1 MAEKGNNNW
10 LWWTIGGI
18 ATLGLGLGIYYY
30 LRSGKDATAKEEE
43 EKKKATENKGTT
55 LPPPPPPV
63 SKPTTSTS
71 STTTAST
78 DPETPTNFNN
88 KEQGNAFR
96 RWVRAKDLPYAEKID
111 LSASG
116 DFDNSYIR
124 KAYAKYGSDFQK
136 VNSEVLKN
144 RFTSLTAGES
154 WNQNDDQFGIAE
166 RYYESGDANNGARI
180 TFDRNGRVYIQGRK
194 NGAYGS
200 KWRAGGWYLR
210 GENASGGSPIL
221 IFINGKEY
229 TPFSSDLY
237 DMRKDLVW
245 AIWKDGGIWSGT
257 AFSPFDGGNMGMT
270 KFGFS
275 TDGTKLQDV
284 ML

>member
-1 MAEKGNNNW
+1 MAEKGSNNW
-10 LWWTIGGI
+10 LWWSIGGI
-18 ATLGLGLGIYYY
+18 ATLGLGLGIYYF
-30 LRSGKDATAKEEE
+30 LKSNKDVTAKEEQ

-63 SKPTTSTS
+63 NKPSTSTS
-71 STTTAST
+71 STTTTAST

-96 RWVRAKDLPYAEKID
+96 RWVRAKDAPYATTID

-116 DFDNSYIR
+116 PFDNSNIR
-124 KAYAKYGSDFQK
+124 KAYAKYGNDFQK
-136 VNSEVLKN
+136 VNSEVLTK
-144 RFTSLTAGES
+144 RFSSVFGSEEWGQT
-154 WNQNDDQFGIAE
+154 DDKFGIAE

-180 TFDRNGRVYIQGRK
+180 SFDRNGRVYIQGRK

-210 GENASGGSPIL
+210 GSDITSSDII

-229 TPFSSDLY
+229 KPTSYLLY
-237 DMRKDLVW
+237 NMKQDLVW
-245 AIWKDGGIWSGT
+245 AIWKDGGLWSGT
-257 AFSPFDGGNMGMT
+257 AFSPFDGGNMGAK
-270 KFGFS
+270 KFGYK

>member
-1 MAEKGNNNW
+1 MAEKGSNNW

-43 EKKKATENKGTT
+43 EKKKATENKGVT
-55 LPPPPPPV
+55 LPPPPPSP
-63 SKPTTSTS
+63 PT
-71 STTTAST
+71 STTTTTTATAT

-96 RWVRAKDLPYAEKID
+96 RWVRAKDPTYAEKID

-116 DFDNSYIR
+116 EFDNSYIR
-124 KAYAKYGSDFQK
+124 KAYAKYGNDFQK
-136 VNSEVLKN
+136 VNSEVLDKA
-144 RFTSLTAGES
+144 FKLLVL
-154 WNQNDDQFGIAE
+154 NDSDWGKTDDKYGIAE

-180 TFDRNGRVYIQGRK
+180 SFDRNGRVYIQGRK

-210 GENASGGSPIL
+210 GDSPLTSSIQ

-229 TPFSSDLY
+229 NPTSPALSL
-237 DMRKDLVW
+237 MKNDLVW
-245 AIWKDGGIWSGT
+245 AIWKDGGLWSGS

>member
-1 MAEKGNNNW
+1 MAEKGSNNW

-30 LRSGKDATAKEEE
+30 LRSNKDTTAKEEE
-43 EKKKATENKGTT
+43 EKKKATENKGNVPTP
-55 LPPPPPPV
+55 PPPPPPV
-63 SKPTTSTS
+63 NTKPTSTS
-71 STTTAST
+71 TTTST
-78 DPETPTNFNN
+78 DPEVPTNFNN

-96 RWVRAKDLPYAEKID
+96 RWVRAKDLPYATTID

-116 DFDNSYIR
+116 PFDNSNIR

-136 VNSEVLKN
+136 TNIDVLTK
-144 RFTSLTAGES
+144 RFSSPVAGEG
-154 WNQNDDQFGIAE
+154 WTKIDDQFGVAE

-194 NGAYGS
+194 NGTYGS
-200 KWRAGGWYLR
+200 KWKAGGWYLR
-210 GENASGGSPIL
+210 GNESTSEIL

-229 TPFSSDLY
+229 KPNSSELFN
-237 DMRKDLVW
+237 MKKDLVW
-245 AIWKDGGIWSGT
+245 AIWKDGGLWGGT
-257 AFSPFDGGNMGMT
+257 AFTPFDGGNMGAT
-270 KFGFS
+270 KFGYK